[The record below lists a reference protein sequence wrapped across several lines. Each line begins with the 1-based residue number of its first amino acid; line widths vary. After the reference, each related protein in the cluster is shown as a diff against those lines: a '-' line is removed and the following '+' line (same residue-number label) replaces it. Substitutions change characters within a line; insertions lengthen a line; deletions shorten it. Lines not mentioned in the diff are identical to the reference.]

1 MSRLPKNKLNFV
13 TSVLLTALILTGPWV
28 RSETQP
34 KASLVC
40 LNGKVITVDD
50 SMPLAE
56 AVAVHGDTIMAV
68 GDDEHIRTY
77 IDSNTRVIDLEGKT
91 VIPGFIENHAHFM
104 GLGKSLMRLRLAP
117 ARNYD
122 EIVAMVKE
130 AVGKARPG
138 EWILGRGWHQEK
150 WDRTPVPNVDGL
162 PTHRALSAIS
172 PDNPVVLTHASGHA
186 MLVNAKAMELA
197 GITRDTSD
205 PEGGEIV
212 RDADGDPIGVFSENA
227 EDLITIIYDQYQA
240 DRTPEEI
247 RAEELR
253 VIELATRECLSKG
266 ITTFCDAATPLDTVD
281 IFREL
286 ADQGKLGLR
295 LWVMAC
301 DSNHILEPR
310 LPDYHL
316 IGYGNNFLTV
326 RAIKRVFDGAL
337 GSHGAWLLEPY
348 ADLPGSTGLNTE
360 TIPAMKETARLAL
373 ANGFQFCTHAIGDR
387 ANREVLNIYEEA
399 LRSHPQGENLRWRIE
414 HAQHLNPDDIPRF
427 RQLGVIAS
435 MQGVHCTSDGPWVPK
450 RIGDRRAAEGAYV
463 WRKLLQS
470 GAVVVNGTDAPVEDV
485 DPIACFYASVT
496 RRLPDGSRFYPEQ
509 CMTRE
514 EALRSYTL
522 DGAYAMFEENL
533 KGSITPGKL
542 ADLVVLSQDILTIPE
557 EDIPAT
563 KVAFTVVGG
572 QIAYER

>member
-1 MSRLPKNKLNFV
+1 MLRSATIATLIITVLAG
-13 TSVLLTALILTGPWV
+13 LLTGCGS
-28 RSETQP
+28 RSAT
-34 KASLVC
+34 ADLVFVSG
-40 LNGKVITVDD
+40 NVVTVDE
-50 SMPLAE
+50 SMPQAQ
-56 AVAVHGDTIMAV
+56 AVAINGDTIMAV
-68 GDDEHIRTY
+68 GSDETIRAL
-77 IDSNTRVIDLEGKT
+77 IGDNTKVIDLDGRLL
-91 VIPGFIENHAHFM
+91 IPGFIESHAHFM
-104 GLGKSLMRLRLAP
+104 GLGKSLTRLRLAP

-122 EIVAMVKE
+122 EIVAMVEE
-130 AVGKARPG
+130 AVGQAQPG

-150 WDRTPVPNVDGL
+150 WDRAPEPNVDGL
-162 PTHRALSAIS
+162 PTHHALSAVS
-172 PDNPVVLTHASGHA
+172 ADNPVMLSHASGHA
-186 MLVNAKAMELA
+186 TLVNAKAMELA
-197 GITRDTSD
+197 GITRDSPD

-212 RDADGDPIGVFSENA
+212 RDAGGDPIGVFRENA
-227 EDLITIIYDQYQA
+227 EDLIEIVYDQYQA
-240 DRTPEEI
+240 GRTPEQI

-253 VIELATRECLSKG
+253 VIELATQECLGKG
-266 ITTFCDAATPLDTVD
+266 ITTFCDAGTPLDTVD
-281 IFREL
+281 IYREL
-286 ADQGKLGLR
+286 ADRGQLGLR

-310 LPDYHL
+310 LPDYRL
-316 IGYGNNFLTV
+316 IGYGNDFLTV
-326 RAIKRVFDGAL
+326 RAIKRVIDGAL

-348 ADLPGSTGLNTE
+348 DDLPTSTGLNTE

-373 ANGFQFCTHAIGDR
+373 ANGFQFCIHAIGDR

-399 LRSHPQGENLRWRIE
+399 LKSHPQGEDLRWRIE
-414 HAQHLNPDDIPRF
+414 HAQHLNTNDIPRF
-427 RQLGVIAS
+427 RELGVIAA

-450 RIGDRRAAEGAYV
+450 RIGDRRAADGAYV
-463 WRKLLQS
+463 WRMLLDS

-496 RRLPDGSRFYPEQ
+496 RRLPDGSQFYPEQ

-522 DGAYAMFEENL
+522 DGAYAMFEEDL

-542 ADLVVLSQDILTIPE
+542 ADLVVLTQDVLTVPE

-563 KVAFTVVGG
+563 KVAYTVVGG